1 MRVRSMVKVVNLSKG
16 EVTLLKEY
24 DMEMD
29 KTKTHAM
36 MMRVSSDVPHV
47 QLLVFDGTC

>member
-36 MMRVSSDVPHV
+36 MRVSSDVPHV